1 MTDIAQLGGNGDM
14 TGEGSGSAK
23 GERSSIGYVLALSGA
38 LVAVAV
44 TLAFLDRE
52 TARPVIL
59 GLLAALAVAG
69 VFLLFALAVGM
80 IRPARQSAGGA
91 IGEGF
96 ADSVPEGILVADRDG
111 RILQANTAY
120 RALTGASELADVKTV
135 ERMFAGESE
144 ISEQVYR
151 LSQAAGEGRPHQE
164 DLRIAR
170 AGADGGEDA
179 VTWYRVRVQPLVE
192 GGKPSAAKRVWQVT
206 DITRDRERQEN
217 AFVELQGAIDYLDHA
232 PAGFMSIN
240 ADGKIVYINAT
251 LAAWLGRDLGEFD
264 KGNVALA
271 DLVSGDGAALINHI
285 PPAPGEV
292 RTETVD
298 LDMLRRN
305 GKSLPVR
312 LVHKIAYQPDG
323 TAVPSRTLVLN
334 RSADVDD
341 ADPLRAVEVR
351 FARFFNSSPFAI
363 ATIDAEGRTQ
373 RTNAPFAQTFGALL
387 AGAAEGAGPR
397 GAPIYDTVAEADREA
412 LRDMVAS
419 AISGVADAGPVDVQL
434 AGSGANEK
442 RKARFFVNPVGDDAQ
457 GDGEAAIIYAL
468 DITEQKALEEQF
480 AQSQKMQA
488 VGQLAGGIAHDFNNV
503 LTAIIGF
510 SDLLLASHSTTD
522 PSFNDIKSIKQNAQ
536 RAAGLVRQLLAFS
549 RRQTLRPQVLRLNDV
564 ISELAVLLRR
574 LIGAKVKLE
583 LGRGRDLWPVK
594 ADLTQLEQVI
604 INLAVNARDA
614 MPDGGALVINTGN
627 VAADDVS
634 GFNYQLLPE
643 AEYVLIEVTDSGTGI
658 AKEIMDK
665 IFDPFFST
673 KEVGKGTGL
682 GLSTVYGIIKQTGG
696 FIFCDSEVGK
706 GTTFR
711 IFLPRCA
718 ADEAG
723 SSGQVA
729 KTEIK
734 DLTGHGAILIVED
747 EDAVRAFAA
756 RALSAAGYTVI
767 EAATGVEALE
777 RMEEHDGKIDLVL
790 SDVVMPEMDGPTMLR
805 EMRKTNKELKIIFVS
820 GYADDAFKRNL
831 DENETFHF
839 LPKPFNLKTLAET
852 VKTVLSQE

>member
-1 MTDIAQLGGNGDM
+1 MSDIAQVGGPTNDSDSVEPSRG
-14 TGEGSGSAK
+14 
-23 GERSSIGYVLALSGA
+23 GERGSIGYVLALA
-38 LVAVAV
+38 LALAAAAV

-59 GLLAALAVAG
+59 GLLAALAVTG

-80 IRPARQSAGGA
+80 IRPARQIASASA
-91 IGEGF
+91 DEEF
-96 ADSVPEGILVADRDG
+96 ADSLPDGLLVSDRDG
-111 RILQANTAY
+111 RILQANAAY
-120 RALTGASELADVKTV
+120 RALTAAGDLSEVRTI
-135 ERMFAGESE
+135 ERLFAGEDMVA
-144 ISEQVYR
+144 EQVYR
-151 LSQAAGEGRPHQE
+151 LSQAAAEGRPHQE
-164 DLRIAR
+164 DMRVSHPLGSP
-170 AGADGGEDA
+170 AGVDA
-179 VTWYRVRVQPLVE
+179 PAVWYRVRVQPLVSD
-192 GGKPSAAKRVWQVT
+192 GKASATKRVWQLN

-232 PAGFMSIN
+232 PAGFLSI
-240 ADGKIVYINAT
+240 DDKGRIVYINAT
-251 LAAWLGRDLGEFD
+251 LAAWLGRDLGDFE
-264 KGNVALA
+264 KNNVMLA
-271 DLVSGDGAALINHI
+271 DLVSGDGAALINHLA
-285 PPAPGEV
+285 PAPGEV

-312 LVHKIAYQPDG
+312 LVHKVAYAPDG
-323 TAVPSRTLVLN
+323 SAVPSRTLVLN
-334 RSADVDD
+334 RSATVGE
-341 ADPLRAVEVR
+341 ADPLRAIEVR

-363 ATIDAEGRTQ
+363 ATIDAEGHTQ
-373 RTNAPFAQTFGALL
+373 RTNAPFASIFGAQL
-387 AGAAEGAGPR
+387 AGAAGEAGAR
-397 GAPIYDTVAEADREA
+397 GASIYDTVADADRAA
-412 LRDMVAS
+412 LRTMVERAVSGMS
-419 AISGVADAGPVDVQL
+419 ADEPLDVQL
-434 AGSGANEK
+434 AGKDK
-442 RKARFFVNPVGDDAQ
+442 RTARFFVSPVGDAE
-457 GDGEAAIIYAL
+457 GDGEAAIVYAL
-468 DITEQKALEEQF
+468 DITEQRALEEQF

-522 PSFNDIKSIKQNAQ
+522 PSFNDISSIKQNAQ

-549 RRQTLRPQVLRLNDV
+549 RRQTLRPQVLKLNEA

-583 LGRGRDLWPVK
+583 ITRGRELWPVK

-614 MPDGGALVINTGN
+614 MPDGGELVIETRN
-627 VAADDVS
+627 VAAADV
-634 GFNYQLLPE
+634 GAYGQQLLPE
-643 AEYVLIEVTDSGTGI
+643 AAYVEIVVTDTGTGMS
-658 AKEIMDK
+658 KEIMDK

-682 GLSTVYGIIKQTGG
+682 GLSTVYGIVKQTGG
-696 FIFCDSEVGK
+696 FIFCDSEPGK

-718 ADEAG
+718 DDEAG
-723 SSGQVA
+723 SAGQVA
-729 KTEIK
+729 KTEVK

-767 EAATGVEALE
+767 EAATGLEALE

-852 VKTVLSQE
+852 VKTVLAQG

>member
-1 MTDIAQLGGNGDM
+1 MTDIVQFGTNSDM
-14 TGEGSGSAK
+14 SGEGAPAPRS
-23 GERSSIGYVLALSGA
+23 ERGSIGYVLVLSGV

-80 IRPARQSAGGA
+80 IRPVRQAAFGVSADGV
-91 IGEGF
+91 
-96 ADSVPEGILVADRDG
+96 ADSVPEGVLVTDREG

-120 RALTGASELADVKTV
+120 RTLCEAGELADVKTV
-135 ERMFAGESE
+135 ERLFAGESE
-144 ISEQVYR
+144 ISEQIYR
-151 LSQAAGEGRPHQE
+151 LSQAANEGRPHQE
-164 DLRIAR
+164 DFRVAR
-170 AGADGGEDA
+170 KGEDGDESA
-179 VTWYRVRVQPLVE
+179 ATWYRARVQPLVE
-192 GGKPSAAKRVWQVT
+192 NGNPSASKRVWQVA

-232 PAGFMSIN
+232 PAGFLSID
-240 ADGKIVYINAT
+240 ADGNIVYINAT
-251 LAAWLGRDLGEFD
+251 LAAWLGRDLGDFD
-264 KGNVALA
+264 KGSVPLA
-271 DLVSGDGAALINHI
+271 DLVSGDGAALITHLT
-285 PPAPGEV
+285 PAPGEV

-298 LDMLRRN
+298 LDMLRLN

-312 LVHKIAYQPDG
+312 LVHKVAYAPDG

-334 RSADVDD
+334 RSADLED

-363 ATIDAEGRTQ
+363 ATIDAGGRTQ
-373 RTNAPFAQTFGALL
+373 RTNAPFAQIFGALL

-397 GAPIYDTVAEADREA
+397 GASIYDTVAEADREA
-412 LRDMVAS
+412 LESMVAK
-419 AISGVADAGPVDVQL
+419 AISGVADAEPVDVQL
-434 AGSGANEK
+434 AGSDK
-442 RKARFFVNPVGDDAQ
+442 RKARFFVNPVGDAE
-457 GDGEAAIIYAL
+457 GDGEAAIVYAL
-468 DITEQKALEEQF
+468 DITDQKALEEQF

-549 RRQTLRPQVLRLNDV
+549 RRQTLRPQVLHLNDV

-614 MPDGGALVINTGN
+614 MPDGGDLAINTGN
-627 VAADDVS
+627 VASGEVS
-634 GFNYQLLPE
+634 EFNYQLLPE
-643 AEYVLIEVTDSGTGI
+643 ADYVLIEVSDTGTGI

-696 FIFCDSEVGK
+696 FIFCDSEEGK

-729 KTEIK
+729 KTEVK

-767 EAATGVEALE
+767 EAATGLEALE
-777 RMEEHDGKIDLVL
+777 RMEEQGGKVDLVL

-805 EMRKTNKELKIIFVS
+805 EMRKTNKDLKIIFVS

-852 VKTVLSQE
+852 VKTVMSQK